1 MKHRAWLKPSGT
13 PQIHRTKCLCQLKKA
28 QLTITSK
35 LPPTY
40 ETISPAQPTKLEPRE
55 VTSFYFLTNANSL
68 ERFLHSD
75 LLEFL
80 SSEPNR
86 IFRHTRHLP
95 IVWSPGKNFRETYW
109 VCASIT
115 FPCFSTCKI
124 QILNLAHLKEPA
136 PPTSSPLSF
145 LYQTQGTN
153 TGAVAAG
160 GKIARTVAFP
170 TNLQASSSSIW
181 LPWDRAIIPPCPPGP
196 GETGPLNTQY
206 SSHGWSMVFNPFN
219 LLYKSWSTKY
229 YRIHEL
235 QHHRK
240 TGPQIHLFCFV
251 LIRNDRI
258 QPLWE
263 VSEKT
268 RWNSLQLLHSPFL
281 EIPYISGQ
289 HCSLYSGE

>member
-28 QLTITSK
+28 QPTITSK

-40 ETISPAQPTKLEPRE
+40 ETISPAQPTNLEPRE

-95 IVWSPGKNFRETYW
+95 FVWSPGKNFRGTYW

-145 LYQTQGTN
+145 LYQTQGTI

-196 GETGPLNTQY
+196 GETRASQHTVLQSWLKYGLQSLQPAVQILVYKVPQNSWTVAPQKNWATNT
-206 SSHGWSMVFNPFN
+206 SF
-219 LLYKSWSTKY
+219 
-229 YRIHEL
+229 
-235 QHHRK
+235 
-240 TGPQIHLFCFV
+240 FV
-251 LIRNDRI
+251 L
-258 QPLWE
+258 
-263 VSEKT
+263 V
-268 RWNSLQLLHSPFL
+268 
-281 EIPYISGQ
+281 
-289 HCSLYSGE
+289 